1 MHRALPIAAI
11 SPSFRGARAIP
22 FRGGG
27 PRLAK
32 VPGQGLT
39 AIAPAGLPHLA
50 RELRQHLR
58 CRVAERGPSVVIS
71 FHAAIVVDAAGAR
84 TFGSPANANANAR

>member
-1 MHRALPIAAI
+1 MRPPAVRA
-11 SPSFRGARAIP
+11 PSFRGINAIP
-22 FRGGG
+22 FRDGG

-32 VPGQGLT
+32 APGRGVDPL
-39 AIAPAGLPHLA
+39 APAGLPHLA
-50 RELRQHLR
+50 LELRQHLR

-84 TFGSPANANANAR
+84 TFGLPARANANAR

>member
-1 MHRALPIAAI
+1 MPTAAVLA
-11 SPSFRGARAIP
+11 SSFRSINPIP
-22 FRGGG
+22 FRSGG

-32 VPGQGLT
+32 VPGRGLT

-50 RELRQHLR
+50 LELRQHLR

-84 TFGSPANANANAR
+84 TFGVPARANANAR